1 MGPLQSFEPLRD
13 LGLTELEALEH
24 FNLAPLR
31 TRRAIAMLGVVWR
44 AVRRKGPPQ
53 LWSFFDRAPTR
64 RTTRSSEWHELQ
76 LKTYR
81 NGDHLEVLRRS
92 VLGLVEVFNVLPTA
106 VVEGS
111 QKVRSFQAQLQE
123 LTLTASRDGVEDW
136 KILLNADRSDW
147 ERRTLKQLKGW
158 KSSR

>member
-1 MGPLQSFEPLRD
+1 MSEQ
-13 LGLTELEALEH
+13 EALAN
-24 FNLAPLR
+24 FRLAPLG
-31 TRRAIAMLGVVWR
+31 TRRNIAMLGVVLR
-44 AVRRKGPPQ
+44 AVLKKRPPQ
-53 LWSFFDRAPTR
+53 SHGFIVRAEQQ
-64 RTTRSSEWHELQ
+64 RTTRSSDWHSLQ

-81 NGDHLEVLRRS
+81 DGEHLEVLKRS

-136 KILLNADRSDW
+136 KILLNADKSDS
-147 ERRTLKQLKGW
+147 ERRTLKQFKG
-158 KSSR
+158 